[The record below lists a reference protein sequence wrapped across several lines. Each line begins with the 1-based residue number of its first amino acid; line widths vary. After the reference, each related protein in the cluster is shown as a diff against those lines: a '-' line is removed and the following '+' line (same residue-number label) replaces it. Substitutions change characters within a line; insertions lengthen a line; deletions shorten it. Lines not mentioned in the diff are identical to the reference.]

1 MKKFILVS
9 AFLVGV
15 LFLSACGSAEA
26 GLAPSDVTFDVSLI
40 EIKGSTTTD
49 KLEAPEVDPH
59 TLSLGY
65 GYTAPG
71 DFDSANPAS
80 WQVSTY
86 LFSPSALTAVKGDT
100 ITLRLFVVN
109 GNAHMVWLEAP
120 DGTRVQEEVTM
131 NRGREYT
138 VSFTAD
144 QAGYYTL
151 LCETHGPTMQA
162 QILVLP

>member
-1 MKKFILVS
+1 MKPHILVS
-9 AFLVGV
+9 VFLLSVF
-15 LFLSACGSAEA
+15 FLGACSSPEA
-26 GLAPSDVTFDVSLI
+26 SLKPSDVTFDVSLI

-49 KLEAPEVDPH
+49 KLEAPDVDPH
-59 TLSLGY
+59 SQSLGY
-65 GYTAPG
+65 GYAAPG

-109 GNAHMVWLEAP
+109 GNAHTVWLEAP
-120 DGTRVQEEVTM
+120 DGTKVQEVTM

-138 VSFTAD
+138 MGFTAD

-162 QILVLP
+162 KILVLP

>member
-1 MKKFILVS
+1 MKPRILVS
-9 AFLVGV
+9 VFLLSVF
-15 LFLSACGSAEA
+15 FLGACSSPEA
-26 GLAPSDVTFDVSLI
+26 GLKPSDVTFDVSLI

-49 KLEAPEVDPH
+49 KLEAPDVDPH
-59 TLSLGY
+59 SQSLGY
-65 GYTAPG
+65 GYAAPG

-109 GNAHMVWLEAP
+109 GNAHTVWLEAP
-120 DGTRVQEEVTM
+120 DGTKVQEVTM

-138 VSFTAD
+138 MGFTAD

-162 QILVLP
+162 KILVLP